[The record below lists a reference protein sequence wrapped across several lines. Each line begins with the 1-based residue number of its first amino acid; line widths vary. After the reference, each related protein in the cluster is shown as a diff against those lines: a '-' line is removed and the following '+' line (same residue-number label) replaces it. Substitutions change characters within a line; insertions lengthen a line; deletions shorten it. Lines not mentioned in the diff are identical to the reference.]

1 MSVPSRAINR
11 DNASTLELWQI
22 AETGDVSKLAAV
34 LQRGANINAC
44 NSNGVTALMKA
55 AAAGHTEMVRELLEH
70 GAALEARREDGF
82 TPLLLATFF
91 GHLDTVHTLVDYG
104 ADLHT
109 TTRCGN
115 SAEEWARARAFDDIA
130 LYLHDARSN
139 RRIPAPK
146 FFKPN
151 VEKPAP
157 KPVLVEGVFKE
168 QPKRLIADLPV
179 DIKQELDSV
188 EDNAEELSGHLP
200 LVEQEFDSAEY
211 YEEEKLPAVRTLK
224 DPPEIWDLVH
234 SAPAK
239 FNPGTAFVGRLTS
252 SWTNRILFCLFMSL
266 IAGALVLAFL
276 KFRVGTAASL
286 FGAFKTQPAAVREKP
301 TVTNNSQQTGV
312 TESPVN
318 PPTAISNSD
327 QPIPAPVTDNTNT
340 TAATTS
346 SAHVSAPSRAA
357 TRRTKQ
363 ASASQ
368 ASDAPDEVANK
379 TQSIST
385 PKAVGESSASENV
398 KKAPAT
404 GLSPQLI
411 GPAKSAAPTPKPKVI
426 QWP

>member
-1 MSVPSRAINR
+1 MPVEI
-11 DNASTLELWQI
+11 
-22 AETGDVSKLAAV
+22 
-34 LQRGANINAC
+34 
-44 NSNGVTALMKA
+44 
-55 AAAGHTEMVRELLEH
+55 
-70 GAALEARREDGF
+70 
-82 TPLLLATFF
+82 
-91 GHLDTVHTLVDYG
+91 
-104 ADLHT
+104 
-109 TTRCGN
+109 
-115 SAEEWARARAFDDIA
+115 
-130 LYLHDARSN
+130 
-139 RRIPAPK
+139 
-146 FFKPN
+146 KP
-151 VEKPAP
+151 
-157 KPVLVEGVFKE
+157 
-168 QPKRLIADLPV
+168 
-179 DIKQELDSV
+179 ELDSA
-188 EDNAEELSGHLP
+188 EDNAEEPSADLP
-200 LVEQEFDSAEY
+200 LVEQEIDSAEY

-266 IAGALVLAFL
+266 IAGALVFAFL
-276 KFRVGTAASL
+276 KFRVGAAASL
-286 FGAFKTQPAAVREKP
+286 LGVFKTQPAAVREKP
-301 TVTNNSQQTGV
+301 TVTNNSQPRGV

-318 PPTAISNSD
+318 PPTAISNGD
-327 QPIPAPVTDNTNT
+327 QPVPAPLTDNPTT
-340 TAATTS
+340 TAATS

-368 ASDAPDEVANK
+368 ASDTPDEVANK
-379 TQSIST
+379 TQNIST